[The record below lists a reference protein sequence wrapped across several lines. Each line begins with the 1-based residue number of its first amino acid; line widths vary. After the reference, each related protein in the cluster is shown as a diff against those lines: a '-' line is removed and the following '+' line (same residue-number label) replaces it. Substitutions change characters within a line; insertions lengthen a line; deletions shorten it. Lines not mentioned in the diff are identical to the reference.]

1 MNTIMRNVIL
11 VRNLNN
17 QEDAKRIEQALS
29 QTRTDY
35 EVNLEKQCVVI
46 EGNTDMVAVARK
58 VINDLGFRN
67 AC

>member
-1 MNTIMRNVIL
+1 MRNVIL

-17 QEDAKRIEQALS
+17 QEDAKRIGQALS

-58 VINDLGFRN
+58 VINDLGFRIL
-67 AC
+67 

>member
-1 MNTIMRNVIL
+1 MRNVIL

-46 EGNTDMVAVARK
+46 EGNTDMVAVSRK
-58 VINDLGFRN
+58 VINDLGFRIL
-67 AC
+67 

>member
-1 MNTIMRNVIL
+1 MRNVIL

-46 EGNTDMVAVARK
+46 EGNTAMVAVARK
-58 VINDLGFRN
+58 VINDLGFRIL
-67 AC
+67 

>member
-1 MNTIMRNVIL
+1 MRNVIL

-58 VINDLGFRN
+58 VINDLGFRIL
-67 AC
+67 

>member
-1 MNTIMRNVIL
+1 MRNVIL

-58 VINDLGFRN
+58 GINDLGFRIL
-67 AC
+67 

>member
-1 MNTIMRNVIL
+1 MINVIL

-58 VINDLGFRN
+58 VINDLGFRIL
-67 AC
+67 

>member
-1 MNTIMRNVIL
+1 MRNVIL

-17 QEDAKRIEQALS
+17 QEDAKRIEQALT

-58 VINDLGFRN
+58 VINDLGFRIL
-67 AC
+67 

>member
-1 MNTIMRNVIL
+1 MRNVIL

-46 EGNTDMVAVARK
+46 EGNTDMVAVARN
-58 VINDLGFRN
+58 VINDLGFRIL
-67 AC
+67 

>member
-1 MNTIMRNVIL
+1 MRNVIL
-11 VRNLNN
+11 VRNLYT

-58 VINDLGFRN
+58 VINDLGFRIL
-67 AC
+67 

>member
-1 MNTIMRNVIL
+1 MRNVIL

-17 QEDAKRIEQALS
+17 QEDAKRTEQALS

-35 EVNLEKQCVVI
+35 EVNLEKQSVVI

-58 VINDLGFRN
+58 VINDLGFRIL
-67 AC
+67 

>member
-1 MNTIMRNVIL
+1 MRNVIL

-17 QEDAKRIEQALS
+17 QEDAKSIEQALS

-58 VINDLGFRN
+58 VINDLGFRIL
-67 AC
+67 

>member
-1 MNTIMRNVIL
+1 MRNVIL

-17 QEDAKRIEQALS
+17 QEDAKKIEQALS

-58 VINDLGFRN
+58 VINDLGFRIL
-67 AC
+67 

>member
-1 MNTIMRNVIL
+1 M
-11 VRNLNN
+11 RNLNN

-58 VINDLGFRN
+58 VINDLGFRIL
-67 AC
+67 

>member
-1 MNTIMRNVIL
+1 MRNVIL

-46 EGNTDMVAVARK
+46 EGNPDMVAVARK
-58 VINDLGFRN
+58 VINDLGFRIL
-67 AC
+67 

>member
-1 MNTIMRNVIL
+1 MRNVIL

-35 EVNLEKQCVVI
+35 EVNLKNLC
-46 EGNTDMVAVARK
+46 
-58 VINDLGFRN
+58 
-67 AC
+67 

>member
-1 MNTIMRNVIL
+1 MRNVIL

-58 VINDLGFRN
+58 VINEWGCRIL
-67 AC
+67 

>member
-1 MNTIMRNVIL
+1 MRNVIL

-35 EVNLEKQCVVI
+35 EVNLEKRCVVI

-58 VINDLGFRN
+58 VINDLGFRIL
-67 AC
+67 

>member
-1 MNTIMRNVIL
+1 MRNVIL

-35 EVNLEKQCVVI
+35 EVNLEKQFVVI

-58 VINDLGFRN
+58 VINDLGFRIL
-67 AC
+67 

>member
-1 MNTIMRNVIL
+1 MRNVIL

-17 QEDAKRIEQALS
+17 QEDVKRIEQALS

-58 VINDLGFRN
+58 VINDLGFRIL
-67 AC
+67 